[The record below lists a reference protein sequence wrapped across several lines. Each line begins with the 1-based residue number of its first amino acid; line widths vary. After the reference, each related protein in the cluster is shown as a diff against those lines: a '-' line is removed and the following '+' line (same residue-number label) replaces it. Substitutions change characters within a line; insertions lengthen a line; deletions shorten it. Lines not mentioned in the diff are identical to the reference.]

1 MTEYRSALRIN
12 EDALKKQILNPGDLL
27 PCPLHAKMRM
37 TERIIKMLILAGM
50 RLAEPTKKFSE
61 FCTKVEEVVN
71 LNILKRANIKSPV
84 GQWRVPLDQKDS
96 KKLGDVNLS
105 GNLSNIFIEGFD
117 DLVDV
122 CCKGYSPE
130 FIAEWKD
137 CCSMFKDVMEV
148 IDSKLEFRPE
158 DIDSFQLLAD
168 KFCDVYC
175 GLTGRDRMTNYF
187 HILRA

>member
-1 MTEYRSALRIN
+1 
-12 EDALKKQILNPGDLL
+12 
-27 PCPLHAKMRM
+27 M

-96 KKLGDVNLS
+96 KKLGDVKLS
-105 GNLSNIFIEGFD
+105 GNCSNLFIEGFD

-122 CCKGYSPE
+122 CCK
-130 FIAEWKD
+130 
-137 CCSMFKDVMEV
+137 
-148 IDSKLEFRPE
+148 
-158 DIDSFQLLAD
+158 
-168 KFCDVYC
+168 
-175 GLTGRDRMTNYF
+175 
-187 HILRA
+187 